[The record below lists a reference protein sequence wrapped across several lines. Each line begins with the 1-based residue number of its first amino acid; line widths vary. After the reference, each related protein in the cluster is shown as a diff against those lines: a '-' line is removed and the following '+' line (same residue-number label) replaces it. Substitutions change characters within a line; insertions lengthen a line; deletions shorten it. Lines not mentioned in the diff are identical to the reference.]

1 MRVLEWHSEYP
12 SVGRYACDDVDEV
25 ESRGSEVAG
34 EAKHVSSN
42 ELQFSLAPNSSNH
55 ITLLPIYA
63 MMHYNLH
70 ALTMPSICMGFLSA
84 LHFRSFAYTPMSS
97 QRAKDRK
104 VRMARSFRHVF
115 DLRTFLATARVLQV
129 FAKIA
134 VANAVPGLE

>member
-70 ALTMPSICMGFLSA
+70 ALTMPSICMGFPVGSTFSVLR
-84 LHFRSFAYTPMSS
+84 LHTYEFTTS
-97 QRAKDRK
+97 QGPE
-104 VRMARSFRHVF
+104 S
-115 DLRTFLATARVLQV
+115 T
-129 FAKIA
+129 
-134 VANAVPGLE
+134 NG